1 MDLSDILKQH
11 QLWLDKAKTSLEKL
25 TNADITLPLDV
36 KQQRIEEIKARI
48 TDFTGQKYNAVQRFD
63 AAIARQKE
71 ELSRLEAAVSTDK
84 KLLQGVA
91 VSADVSSAA
100 AITQTPAKKAGTKK
114 RTKNVRAKAPP
125 KAT

>member
-1 MDLSDILKQH
+1 MMPLGDLL
-11 QLWLDKAKTSLEKL
+11 AAAKL
-25 TNADITLPLDV
+25 TTQASV
-36 KQQRIEEIKARI
+36 
-48 TDFTGQKYNAVQRFD
+48 D

-91 VSADVSSAA
+91 VSADASSTA
-100 AITQTPAKKAGTKK
+100 AITETPAKKAGTKK